1 MTSDVL
7 NELAWRGAINQQTD
21 PEGLQSLIIKEQ
33 IGAYVG
39 IDPTGDS
46 MHIGHLIPFMI
57 LKRFQLA
64 GVRPVILIGG
74 ATGSIGD
81 PSGKKQERQLLN
93 QADVEQNVAKITQ
106 QMEKLFGKDG
116 FTVTNN
122 NNWLGNLSLVSFL
135 RDYGKFFPINVM
147 LAKDVVASRLEAGI
161 SFTEFTYQILQAID
175 FHHLWKNE
183 HVRLQ
188 IGGSDQWG
196 NITGGIDLIHKLEG
210 SEAPAFGLTVPLLL
224 KADGTKFG
232 KTEGGAVWLDPK
244 KTTPFEFYQFW
255 LNTADNDVEKML
267 KYFTFLTQTEIA
279 ELMQS
284 VQNDAA
290 ARRAQTRLAEEV
302 TRFVHGEQ
310 AVKTAQLVSSVLFG
324 NGDVAQLSTDD
335 VRALA
340 GNVPTFTFDGQV
352 IGLLDLI
359 VKAGL
364 ESSKTAARKS
374 VKDGAIRINGEQIKD
389 VEAVIDPSQKFDG
402 QYVIV
407 KRGKKKWAVGVL
419 NQDMIFFS

>member
-1 MTSDVL
+1 MDVL
-7 NELAWRGAINQQTD
+7 SELKWRGAINQVTD
-21 PEGLQSLIIKEQ
+21 AEGLKNTIENET

-57 LKRFQLA
+57 LKRLQLA
-64 GVRPVILIGG
+64 DVRPVIVIGG

-81 PSGKKQERQLLN
+81 PSGKKQERKLLD
-93 QADVEQNVAKITQ
+93 QSSVDQNVQKITR
-106 QMEKLFGKDG
+106 QMERLFGKDG

-122 NNWLGNLSLVSFL
+122 KNWLGEMTLLDFL
-135 RDYGKFFPINVM
+135 RDYGKLFPINVM

-161 SFTEFTYQILQAID
+161 SFTEFTYQILQSID

-196 NITGGIDLIHKLEG
+196 NITGGIDLIQRLEG
-210 SEAPAFGLTVPLLL
+210 NDAQAYGLTVPLLL

-232 KTEGGAVWLDPK
+232 KTEGGAIWLDPA

-267 KYFTFLTQTEIA
+267 KYFTFLSEETIA
-279 ELMQS
+279 ELMNEM
-284 VQNDAA
+284 QNDAA
-290 ARRAQTRLAEEV
+290 KRTAQVRLAQEV
-302 TRFVHGEQ
+302 TSFVHGEQ
-310 AVKTAQLVSSVLFG
+310 AVKTAELMTSILFG
-324 NGDVAQLSTDD
+324 NGDVSQLTLEE
-335 VRALA
+335 VATLA
-340 GNVPTFTFDGQV
+340 GNVPTFKQDGNK
-352 IGLLDLI
+352 IELLDLI
-359 VKAGL
+359 VAAGL
-364 ESSKTAARKS
+364 ETSKTAARRA
-374 VKDGAIRINGEQIKD
+374 VKDGAIRINGVQIKD
-389 VEAVIDPSQKFDG
+389 DTAEIDPQSKYDG
-402 QYVIV
+402 QYIIV

-419 NQDMIFFS
+419 N

>member
-1 MTSDVL
+1 MDVL
-7 NELAWRGAINQQTD
+7 SELKWRDAINQVTD
-21 PEGLQSLIIKEQ
+21 AEGLKNIIENET

-57 LKRFQLA
+57 LKRLQLA
-64 GVRPVILIGG
+64 GVRPVIIIGG

-81 PSGKKQERQLLN
+81 PSGKKQERKLLDQN
-93 QADVEQNVAKITQ
+93 DVDQNVQKITG
-106 QMEKLFGKDG
+106 QMERLFGKDG

-122 NNWLGNLSLVSFL
+122 KNWLGEMSLLDFL
-135 RDYGKFFPINVM
+135 RDYGKLFPINVM

-161 SFTEFTYQILQAID
+161 SFTEFTYQILQSID

-196 NITGGIDLIHKLEG
+196 NITGGIDLIHRLEG
-210 SEAPAFGLTVPLLL
+210 NDAEAYGLTVPLLL

-232 KTEGGAVWLDPK
+232 KTEGGAIWLDPN

-267 KYFTFLTQTEIA
+267 KYFTFLTEETIA
-279 ELMQS
+279 ELMAEMK
-284 VQNDAA
+284 NDAA
-290 ARRAQTRLAEEV
+290 KRTAQVRLAQEV
-302 TRFVHGEQ
+302 TAFVHGEK
-310 AVKTAQLVSSVLFG
+310 AVQTAELMTSILFG
-324 NGDVAQLSTDD
+324 NGDVSQLTVDE
-335 VRALA
+335 VAVLA
-340 GNVPTFTFDGQV
+340 GNVPTFQQDGSK

-359 VKAGL
+359 VAAGL
-364 ESSKTAARKS
+364 ESSKTAARRA
-374 VKDGAIRINGEQIKD
+374 VKDGAIRINGVQIKD
-389 VEAVIDPSQKFDG
+389 DTSEIDPQNKYDG
-402 QYVIV
+402 QYIIV
-407 KRGKKKWAVGVL
+407 KRGKKKWAIGVL
-419 NQDMIFFS
+419 N

>member
-1 MTSDVL
+1 MDVL
-7 NELAWRGAINQQTD
+7 SELKWRGAINQVTD
-21 PEGLQSLIIKEQ
+21 AEGLKNTIENET

-57 LKRFQLA
+57 LKRLQLA
-64 GVRPVILIGG
+64 GVRPVIVIGG

-81 PSGKKQERQLLN
+81 PSGKKQERKLLD
-93 QADVEQNVAKITQ
+93 QSAVDQNVQKITG
-106 QMEKLFGKDG
+106 QMERLFGKDG

-122 NNWLGNLSLVSFL
+122 KNWLGEMTLLDFL
-135 RDYGKFFPINVM
+135 RDYGKLFPINVM

-161 SFTEFTYQILQAID
+161 SFTEFTYQILQSID

-196 NITGGIDLIHKLEG
+196 NITGGIDLIHRLEG
-210 SEAPAFGLTVPLLL
+210 NDAQAYGLTVPLLL

-232 KTEGGAVWLDPK
+232 KTEGGAIWLDPV

-267 KYFTFLTQTEIA
+267 KYFTFLSEETIA
-279 ELMQS
+279 ELMDEM
-284 VQNDAA
+284 QNDAA
-290 ARRAQTRLAEEV
+290 KRTAQVRLAQEV
-302 TRFVHGEQ
+302 TSFVHGEQ
-310 AVKTAQLVSSVLFG
+310 AVKTAELMTSILFG
-324 NGDVAQLSTDD
+324 NGDVSQLT
-335 VRALA
+335 VEEVATLA
-340 GNVPTFTFDGQV
+340 GNVPTFKQDGNK

-359 VKAGL
+359 VAAGL
-364 ESSKTAARKS
+364 ETSKTAARRA
-374 VKDGAIRINGEQIKD
+374 VKDGAIRINGIQIKD
-389 VEAVIDPSQKFDG
+389 DTAEIDLQSKYDG
-402 QYVIV
+402 QYIIV

-419 NQDMIFFS
+419 N